1 MKRITLLIGLVTAS
15 VLSFAQSTAIGQDAK
30 DSNPITTAVPFL
42 TIATDSRAGA
52 MGDIGVATSAD
63 INSIKYNV
71 AKYPFAENA
80 YGVSVSYTPWLKKL
94 VNDINL
100 LYLSGYM
107 KFGDKQVVSGA
118 LTYFSLGNIQFL
130 DDYGSF
136 VKDYTPNEFTI
147 RGGYSR
153 LLTDHLSLG
162 LTLGYVYSNLTGGY
176 SNSSSEVTYGYAFA
190 SDIGI
195 FYNNTTEVSGRD
207 VNYALG
213 FSISDIGNKMS
224 YSNGAEKNFLPTN
237 MKLGAAVT
245 LQLDEYNSIMGSF
258 EVSKLLVPTPPIY
271 YKEGDIDA
279 NGDTVKTNGKFIKYG
294 KDPNSVSV
302 AGGMFQS
309 FSDAP
314 GIVDGNSRSV
324 FKEEIKEI
332 IWAFGL
338 EYWYAKQ
345 FALRAGYFHEAAM
358 KGNRKFWSLGL
369 GLRYNAFGL
378 DFAYLL
384 PSNGQNSPLA
394 NTLRFTLS
402 FDFAAVNN
410 QK

>member
-1 MKRITLLIGLVTAS
+1 MST
-15 VLSFAQSTAIGQDAK
+15 LSFAQSKIIGQDTK

-42 TIATDSRAGA
+42 TIAPESRGGA
-52 MGDIGVATSAD
+52 MGDIGVATSPD

-71 AKYPFAENA
+71 AKYPFAESA
-80 YGVSVSYTPWLKKL
+80 YGISVSYTPWLKKL

-130 DDYGSF
+130 DDYGEF

-162 LTLGYVYSNLTGGY
+162 VTLGYVYSNLTGGY

-190 SDIGI
+190 SDIGV
-195 FYNNTTEVSGRD
+195 FYNNTTEVSGKD
-207 VNYALG
+207 LNYAFG
-213 FSISDIGNKMS
+213 FSVSDIGNKMS
-224 YSNGAEKNFLPTN
+224 YSNGAEKNFLPAT
-237 MKLGAAVT
+237 MRLGAAVT

-271 YKEGDIDA
+271 YKIGEVDA
-279 NGDTVKTNGKFIKYG
+279 DGDTVKTHGEFIKHG
-294 KDPNSVSV
+294 QNPNVSV

-314 GIVDGNSRSV
+314 GIVDGSGNRSV
-324 FKEEIKEI
+324 FKEELKEI
-332 IWAFGL
+332 VWGFGV

-345 FALRAGYFHEAAM
+345 FALRAGYFHESAM

-369 GLRYNAFGL
+369 GLKYNAFGL

-402 FDFAAVNN
+402 FDFASVN
-410 QK
+410 KDK